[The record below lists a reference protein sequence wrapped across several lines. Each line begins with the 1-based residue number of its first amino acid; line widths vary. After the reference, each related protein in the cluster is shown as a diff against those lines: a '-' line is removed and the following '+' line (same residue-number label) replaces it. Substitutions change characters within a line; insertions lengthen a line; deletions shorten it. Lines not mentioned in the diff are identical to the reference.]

1 MDNFDYKKYLAEGRL
16 FEEDNSTDYL
26 KLGRTL
32 GTVNNYAFDTD
43 QEYEELGRR
52 YVERGY
58 GGNLQKAL
66 DANFGNEPVKSK
78 SSTSGLQP
86 YTDEIRRD
94 EADGL
99 TSDIELDGDAKQ
111 IFIDDL
117 MKATEGESWDTFYDI
132 ADEIMKKY
140 LAEGRLLREAK
151 DNPKAIILAGAPGAG
166 KGYILKGLDL
176 GGIKVMN
183 IDDIYIN
190 LLKQANVSLDLKNA
204 TPEERSQQAKQMAVA
219 NKEFKGNIAATI
231 EGKESFI
238 LDGTAASYNSTVKLK
253 DELEEAGYDV
263 FMLYVYT
270 DLERSLAQNQNRF
283 EKSGG
288 EDRSLAPAI
297 VMRTWKSVT
306 QNLDKYADLFGF
318 NFVAVANTLDDIESI
333 SDLESIIKKYLT
345 PFSPK
350 DTIPKSPAQQ
360 KRSDDNKAKD
370 AEELKAMLNSDFVYD
385 VIKTSVSKEAAQAR
399 LKQFLS

>member
-1 MDNFDYKKYLAEGRL
+1 MDNFNYKKYLAEGKL
-16 FEEDNSTDYL
+16 LKED
-26 KLGRTL
+26 
-32 GTVNNYAFDTD
+32 
-43 QEYEELGRR
+43 
-52 YVERGY
+52 
-58 GGNLQKAL
+58 
-66 DANFGNEPVKSK
+66 
-78 SSTSGLQP
+78 
-86 YTDEIRRD
+86 
-94 EADGL
+94 
-99 TSDIELDGDAKQ
+99 
-111 IFIDDL
+111 
-117 MKATEGESWDTFYDI
+117 
-132 ADEIMKKY
+132 
-140 LAEGRLLREAK
+140 K

-183 IDDIYIN
+183 VDDIYIG
-190 LLKQANVSLDLKNA
+190 LLKKANVSLDLKNA
-204 TPEERSQQAKQMAVA
+204 TPEERSEQAKQMAVA

-270 DLERSLAQNQNRF
+270 DLERSLAQNQSRF

-306 QNLDKYADLFGF
+306 QNLDKYADLFGN

-350 DTIPKSPAQQ
+350 NTKPKTPAQQ

-385 VIKTSVSKEAAQAR
+385 VIKTSVSKEAAQMR
-399 LKQFLS
+399 IKQFLNG